1 MDLFRTITT
10 LYQVDDS
17 DNDGADGVIDV
28 VVLVRLLF
36 VYKTS
41 LPRLWMKGK

>member
-1 MDLFRTITT
+1 MIAT

-17 DNDGADGVIDV
+17 DCDGADGTVID

>member
-36 VYKTS
+36 VYKTC